1 MKQDEIG
8 ALASFDV
15 VLKVGGVEV
24 ELGGQSLVYT
34 WEGIEMLAPI
44 IEVDVMVQSHVTP
57 AGLQIELACD
67 RD

>member
-1 MKQDEIG
+1 MQHDNQRVEPEMKQDKIG

-34 WEGIEMLAPI
+34 WEEAEMLAPFK
-44 IEVDVMVQSHVTP
+44 
-57 AGLQIELACD
+57 
-67 RD
+67 